1 MTYEQKLQERHSA
14 FKEIMALW
22 MRGNVNPDT
31 VCKELAKISLQ
42 WSAED
47 FEKGYKQGR
56 LDYSDNDLDNNSS
69 LKQHLTSHGLVPQPP
84 TDGE

>member
-47 FEKGYKQGR
+47 FKAGWREYGINESCKEMKFPTTTIVAQLIAYG
-56 LDYSDNDLDNNSS
+56 
-69 LKQHLTSHGLVPQPP
+69 LKPP